1 MSMHHSASGMSRRA
15 FVGGAAAVAAALA
28 LTGCASKDT
37 EEKAEDTAA
46 DTAADEGE
54 KAAETAAG
62 EPVTGGT
69 FKFYINNPVS
79 IDPYNVQ
86 EDQGMQVCK
95 CLFDSLTEYD
105 YQAETL
111 VGKAATSWEANDDA
125 TQFTFHLREGAT
137 FHNGDPVVASSFAY
151 AWNRLCSPNTDPT
164 QPSEVS
170 YHLSMVNGYEDVANG
185 VEGAELDLECPDDY
199 TFVVNLNMSY
209 ADFPYVVSHLATSP
223 IPENGSEDINTY
235 KLAPI
240 GNGAFQMKE
249 GGKWEDGQYI
259 QLVRNESYW
268 GNKAYID
275 GIDFNIYKD
284 VDTAFTEFEAG
295 NLDFAQIPSG
305 RISSCVAQYGEA
317 SDGMTA
323 NPGEQCLLGSEA
335 SIYYLVCNNEDE
347 LLGNV
352 HMRKAISYAINRQ
365 AICDTVFEGS
375 RVPADNIV
383 PPGIDGYEEGAWEA
397 SVYDVEKA
405 KEELELAKKDLGTD
419 EFNIKLSCNS
429 DGGHE
434 AIMQLIQADLDVI
447 GVKAELDTAEWAA
460 YLTKLQDLDYQIGRL
475 GWIADYPIMDNF
487 LFPLFYTG
495 NGDNRSG
502 YSNPEVDEA
511 LMAAR
516 STVDTD
522 ERVKGMKEV
531 NKTIAEDFPVIPVM
545 FYRHTLV
552 TSNRV
557 NDMYCNPMK
566 LIDLS
571 TCWLS
576 A

>member
-1 MSMHHSASGMSRRA
+1 MSQHHAIASGLSRRA
-15 FVGGAAAVAAALA
+15 FLGGAAVAAAALA
-28 LTGCASKDT
+28 LTGCAGKEEPAKD
-37 EEKAEDTAA
+37 AA
-46 DTAADEGE
+46 DAPADDKAAD
-54 KAAETAAG
+54 KADEPAAG
-62 EPVTGGT
+62 PVSGGT

-95 CLFDSLTEYD
+95 SLFDALTEYD
-105 YQAETL
+105 YATEQL
-111 VGKAATSWEANDDA
+111 VGKAATSWDSNEDA

-137 FHNGDPVVASSFAY
+137 FHNGDPVTASSFVY

-170 YHLSMVNGYEDVANG
+170 YHLSMVDGYEDVANG
-185 VEGAELDLECPDDY
+185 VKDAKLNLECPDDY

-209 ADFPYVVSHLATSP
+209 ADFPYVVSHLALSP
-223 IPENGSEDINTY
+223 IPEKGSEDINTF

-240 GNGAFQMKE
+240 GNGAFKMKE
-249 GGKWEDGQYI
+249 GSKWEDGQYI
-259 QLVRNESYW
+259 QLVRNDAYW

-275 GIDFNIYKD
+275 AIDYVIYKD

-305 RISSCVAQYGEA
+305 RINACVQQYGE
-317 SDGMTA
+317 SDDGYTV
-323 NPGEQCLLGSEA
+323 NPGQQVLLGSEP

-347 LLGNV
+347 LLGNI
-352 HMRKAISYAINRQ
+352 HLRKAISYAINRQ

-375 RVPADNIV
+375 RVPADNMV
-383 PPGIDGYEEGAWEA
+383 PPGIDGYEEGAWA
-397 SVYDVEKA
+397 ATTYDVDKA
-405 KEELELAKKDLGTD
+405 KEELELAKKDLGVDT
-419 EFNIKLSCNS
+419 FQIKLSLNS

-487 LFPLFYTG
+487 LFPIFYTG

-502 YSNPEVDEA
+502 YSNPDVDKA
-511 LMAAR
+511 LMEAR
-516 STVDTD
+516 STLDTAD
-522 ERVKGMKEV
+522 RIKAMQAV
-531 NKTIAEDFPVIPVM
+531 NKTIAEDFPVIPLM
-545 FYRHTLV
+545 FYRHVLV
-552 TSNRV
+552 ASDRV
-557 NDMYCNPMK
+557 NDLYCNPMK